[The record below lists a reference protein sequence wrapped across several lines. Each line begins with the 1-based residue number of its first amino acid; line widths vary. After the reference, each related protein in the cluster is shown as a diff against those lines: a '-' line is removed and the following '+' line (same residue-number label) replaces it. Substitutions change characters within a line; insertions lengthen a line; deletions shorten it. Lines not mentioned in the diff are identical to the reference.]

1 MGAFLTAVACA
12 QAGAQG
18 SSAIEVTAAA
28 PDSRPKRVLLLFS
41 DAISLPGN
49 MSFEQAFRAE
59 LQRSTTNRIEFFSED
74 LDSARFPDF
83 EQLRV
88 FRNYLNRRYARRL
101 KPDLV
106 IALMGRNFSLATD
119 LRKTIFPTEPF
130 LFAAAT
136 ESEIPAELAE
146 LQLTGIVQRL
156 DVRGTLRFM
165 LRLQPET
172 RRIVVIGG
180 VSEMDRQCLQRI
192 EEASR
197 AFERLS
203 FDFWT
208 NRPVAEMPA
217 AAAALPE
224 NTAILLSTVRQDV
237 TGQPF
242 YMIQVEQMLVPT
254 AKAPIYT
261 FGGGLVGG
269 GAVGGSVVDTDVL
282 GKRIAQMGRPALEG
296 KPVAGQPLEIRTNG
310 TPLADWRALKHWGIS
325 ESRLPADCVIRNRPQ
340 SLWEQ
345 HRQWIVAAGVVILA
359 QGITIAALLTQ
370 RARRRWAETE
380 IQRQRA
386 ELAHATRVST
396 AGQLASALAHELN
409 QPLAAILRN
418 AEAAEIFL
426 QKPNPDVA
434 ELRAILVDIR
444 KDDQRAGGVIERLR
458 SLLKRRTFEKVGVNL
473 REMLEETKKIVQS
486 EAAARRIE
494 VALELPA
501 KLPAV
506 SGDRIQLQQVVLNL
520 ILNAMDAV
528 ENLGLQQRKVTVSA
542 QQTAGSAEVAVTD
555 LGAGIPPE
563 KFPRLFEP
571 FFTTKPNGMGMGLA
585 ISRTIIE
592 AHGGKLS
599 AANNPDGGATFRF
612 SLPAA

>member
-1 MGAFLTAVACA
+1 MLFAVVLQDCFA
-12 QAGAQG
+12 QELSMPAD
-18 SSAIEVTAAA
+18 
-28 PDSRPKRVLLLFS
+28 PRPKRVLLLFS
-41 DAISLPGN
+41 DVISLPGN
-49 MSFEQAFRAE
+49 TAFEQAVRTE

-74 LDSARFPDF
+74 LDSARFPDI

-88 FRNYLNRRYARRL
+88 FRNYLNRRYTRRL

-136 ESEIPAELAE
+136 ESEIPGDLSE

-156 DVRGTLRFM
+156 DVLGTLKF
-165 LRLQPET
+165 LLQLQPDT
-172 RRIVVIGG
+172 RRVVVIGG
-180 VSEMDRQCLQRI
+180 VSEMDRLILLRI

-197 AFERLS
+197 SFERLS

-217 AAAALPE
+217 AAATLPD
-224 NTAILLSTVRQDV
+224 NTVILLSTVRQDV

-242 YMIQVEQMLVPT
+242 YMVQVEQMLIPT
-254 AKAPIYT
+254 ARAPIYT

-269 GAVGGSVVDTDVL
+269 GAIGGSVVDTDVL

-296 KPVAGQPLEIRTNG
+296 KGVAAQPIEIRTNG
-310 TPLADWRALKHWGIS
+310 TPTADWRALKHWKIS
-325 ESRLPADCVIRNRPQ
+325 ESRLPADCVVRYRPQ

-345 HRQWIVAAGVVILA
+345 HRRWIVGATVVFLA

-370 RARRRWAETE
+370 RARRRWAEAE

-396 AGQLASALAHELN
+396 AGQLASSLAHELN

-426 QKPNPDVA
+426 QQPNPDFA
-434 ELRAILVDIR
+434 ELRAILADIR

-458 SLLKRRTFEKVGVNL
+458 SLLKRRNFEKVSVNL
-473 REMLEETKKIVQS
+473 REMLEETRKLVEP
-486 EAAARRIE
+486 EAAARRIQMT
-494 VALELPA
+494 LDFPP
-501 KLPAV
+501 KLPSV
-506 SGDRIQLQQVVLNL
+506 TGDRIQLQQVALNL
-520 ILNAMDAV
+520 ILNGMDAI
-528 ENLGLQQRKVTVSA
+528 EILGPQRRQIVVSA
-542 QQTAGSAEVAVTD
+542 RETSDGAEVAVVD
-555 LGAGIPPE
+555 CGGGIPPD
-563 KFPRLFEP
+563 KLPRLFEP

-592 AHGGKLS
+592 AHGGKLT

-612 SLPAA
+612 TLPGNRA

>member
-1 MGAFLTAVACA
+1 MACA

-18 SSAIEVTAAA
+18 SSAVEVTTAA

-49 MSFEQAFRAE
+49 MSFEQAVRAE
-59 LQRSTTNRIEFFSED
+59 LQRSTTNRIEFFTED

-88 FRNYLNRRYARRL
+88 FRNYLNRRYTRRL

-106 IALMGRNFSLATD
+106 VALMGRNFSLATD

-156 DVRGTLRFM
+156 DVRGTLKFM

-180 VSEMDRQCLQRI
+180 VSEMDRLCLQRI

-217 AAAALPE
+217 AAAALPD

-242 YMIQVEQMLVPT
+242 YMVQVEQMLVPT
-254 AKAPIYT
+254 ARAPIYT

-296 KPVAGQPLEIRTNG
+296 KPVASQPLEIRTNG

-345 HRQWIVAAGVVILA
+345 HRQWIVAAGVVIVA

-426 QKPNPDVA
+426 QKPNPDLT
-434 ELRAILVDIR
+434 ELKAILADIR

-458 SLLKRRTFEKVGVNL
+458 SLLKRRSFEKIGVNL
-473 REMLEETKKIVQS
+473 REMLEETKNLIQP

-528 ENLGLQQRKVTVSA
+528 ESLGPEQRRVTVSA
-542 QQTAGSAEVAVTD
+542 QQTAESTEVAVTD
-555 LGAGIPPE
+555 LGAGIPPD
-563 KFPRLFEP
+563 KLPRLFEP
-571 FFTTKPNGMGMGLA
+571 FFTTKPDGMGMGLA

-592 AHGGKLS
+592 AHGGKLN
-599 AANNPDGGATFRF
+599 AANNPDGGASFRF
-612 SLPAA
+612 TLPTNRV